1 MKYFEKYCS
10 ETGII
15 YSDIK
20 LSRSTKS
27 KKLMKLWQECYKFSK
42 NDRPITFW
50 FKFKNTFFYGISNWE
65 IYENTLPTIIA
76 HFQALFYQ
84 TKRKELSSEIDKL
97 KKDLTKTDAK
107 GKMDE
112 LTSWSM
118 DYLRAKLFE
127 RYGKKYSRTLFTKD
141 DFWKRPDDIANE
153 YPIILSTTFSS
164 ISCLKNMI
172 YDYLIMDE
180 ASQVDI
186 ATGALS
192 VKCQKCCYC
201 GRLQSVTK
209 CSHG

>member
-20 LSRSTKS
+20 LSRSMKS

-107 GKMDE
+107 GKWMSLQAGLWIICE
-112 LTSWSM
+112 QNCLNGMERSIV
-118 DYLRAKLFE
+118 E
-127 RYGKKYSRTLFTKD
+127 RYSQKMISGNVLM
-141 DFWKRPDDIANE
+141 
-153 YPIILSTTFSS
+153 ILRMNIPSS
-164 ISCLKNMI
+164 
-172 YDYLIMDE
+172 
-180 ASQVDI
+180 
-186 ATGALS
+186 
-192 VKCQKCCYC
+192 
-201 GRLQSVTK
+201 
-209 CSHG
+209 